1 MPAEGTYFTPASDE
15 DQARGDHD
23 DESDEHWKRG
33 VDDDI
38 EPDAAGTFRAFQYRH
53 RRPEDHFDE
62 HLMVL
67 GGSVAYIPMF

>member
-1 MPAEGTYFTPASDE
+1 MTMNPTSIGSEELT
-15 DQARGDHD
+15 
-23 DESDEHWKRG
+23 
-33 VDDDI
+33 DDI